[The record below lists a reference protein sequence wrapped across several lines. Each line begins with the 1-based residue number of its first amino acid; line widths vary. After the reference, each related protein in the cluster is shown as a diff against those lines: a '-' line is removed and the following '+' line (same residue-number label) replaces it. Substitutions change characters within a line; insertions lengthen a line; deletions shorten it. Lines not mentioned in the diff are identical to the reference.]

1 LANSSLF
8 ELKLKVV
15 TEDLKKVE
23 REISDFSRNI
33 KNSLARPIEEI
44 TTGGS
49 KADIMQSLWKG
60 LGNLEAG
67 LKRLQSIIPTS
78 GVTPLKSL
86 EKAIISCRKAIDE
99 GLGDKDPFSDIRKS
113 AGSALS
119 AVQRLDMQ
127 LDKSFVTKVKK
138 FGTALFAQ
146 QMSEDV
152 FTSGRFKE
160 MGQTMFSPMKPPKGG
175 REASIVGGLIGM
187 KQFYGIAEPSSTEIY
202 QKLLANED
210 SLVLSYKTAGAT
222 LTALHKRIKELSLKP
237 RDFFGD
243 PRELDALIAKYKQTA
258 RELESVLNVSRG
270 TTKLTS
276 TWLPPK
282 AIEKNDV
289 KLKELKDFYK
299 KQGAEVIEQRRII
312 EADEKRAKESKFFSR
327 GDYLDERGA
336 YIQGLSRKVEV
347 LKDLQEYLKTT
358 TPAKFLKHFDE
369 NLQRSVK
376 DPAEFMRN
384 FASNVSRDLAIA
396 EKQMHGFRKGF
407 SAMTGSII
415 YDLKEVMR
423 YQTRWYL
430 ARSLLFAPVR
440 AGASLFKEG
449 LEYIKEID
457 TWSGKLLRFPATSG
471 KITSEM
477 KQDISEI
484 ITEIRKTTIS
494 TPVLFEGLAKS
505 AESFIGAGI
514 PEKIV
519 KKLIP
524 SLAQLRVAFP
534 EINAEQF
541 GVAITGT
548 YNALKDSMKG
558 TELEAGKIVEITEKL
573 LRAQARGI
581 IRPEQFVQVTQHL
594 GEMSKQAGFSL
605 DEMLALSVVVTDLG
619 SKAGSASRSL
629 RGMMESLM
637 KPRNLEALSKLGI
650 TIDKNRTLA
659 SQFIPTMQ
667 ALRKALGD
675 TAEGSGKSVGA
686 LSLLSQ
692 IFPVERV
699 KSVTAAMDFLDKYV
713 LLTKDIGS
721 AQGGLESSSSAMA
734 STMEKQL
741 VLLKNRLNEL
751 SKSILDSTGNVK
763 VFIEILNQ
771 LLLGALLSVGDKA
784 VVAGKYVEDL
794 SDAGKTAFVVF
805 SALSGVFNTFKVI
818 LMIIASF
825 VKALLTPFT
834 ALIDLLAGTGEGIK
848 AVTTLLTG
856 LFLGSIAITL
866 TKVSFLATGF
876 KNLIAFISLIPH
888 ALTSVSN
895 ALSLFATKN
904 FKILA
909 IFLAIAGATTLIER
923 LNAKANAPRIAEEK
937 ETSRMLENLG
947 KAPEGGWDSESLR
960 IAAENTRKELE
971 ASRVP
976 QSELSQ
982 YNIFK
987 EPEKHYPTALKNRL
1001 AREKELEKRAEA
1013 FEERYTTT
1021 LVDERSKQQVKA
1033 AMELSKDD
1041 KKLYG
1046 KRDFTQLKKD
1056 ATNQLK
1062 LIADREKEANLILE
1076 SSHKLGLI
1084 GDENYQRQKLANI
1097 EKFTQE
1103 KINVEQKLLDKFEE
1117 GGEIYKKYQ
1126 DDLKK
1131 LRAQKGS
1138 QDAIDALNRDFENE
1152 KNEVKARLA
1161 ELKILKEEGM
1171 VNAETEITQILRT
1184 VIKERHDFEINEELK
1199 KQKTILDIRQV
1210 MREKEEEMNKWL
1222 YDKGLMSARAYYN
1235 ARLNSLNQELDDE
1248 LKLIEIEKNK
1258 EIDLQNSIIEK
1269 SGGWVSSDW
1278 EDSLEG
1284 QTQEVRN
1291 AYYARK
1297 VAIENANRSI
1307 EISQAKHSKKLQALE
1322 LDRKDS
1328 IKAIYDDRGIS
1339 GVIGKA
1345 FEDLDTEWSNI
1356 GQHIYD
1362 TTKNIIT
1369 NMENSFAD
1377 FFDYMSEG
1385 FMDFENL
1392 AKNVLHTIYMELL
1405 KNILLK
1411 QVLGGVLGS
1420 VTWQG
1425 GFGGF
1430 LSGLLPGKASGGF
1443 VSLNTP
1449 YIVGEAG
1456 PELFIPNASGNIIP
1470 NNRLGT
1476 SMEAPTLI
1484 VNVENKTGAQVKAT
1498 QSPPQFDG
1506 KKWVRTVM
1514 LELANSDMAVR
1525 SRYGVR

>member
-1 LANSSLF
+1 
-8 ELKLKVV
+8 
-15 TEDLKKVE
+15 
-23 REISDFSRNI
+23 
-33 KNSLARPIEEI
+33 
-44 TTGGS
+44 
-49 KADIMQSLWKG
+49 
-60 LGNLEAG
+60 
-67 LKRLQSIIPTS
+67 
-78 GVTPLKSL
+78 
-86 EKAIISCRKAIDE
+86 
-99 GLGDKDPFSDIRKS
+99 
-113 AGSALS
+113 
-119 AVQRLDMQ
+119 
-127 LDKSFVTKVKK
+127 
-138 FGTALFAQ
+138 
-146 QMSEDV
+146 
-152 FTSGRFKE
+152 
-160 MGQTMFSPMKPPKGG
+160 
-175 REASIVGGLIGM
+175 
-187 KQFYGIAEPSSTEIY
+187 
-202 QKLLANED
+202 
-210 SLVLSYKTAGAT
+210 
-222 LTALHKRIKELSLKP
+222 
-237 RDFFGD
+237 
-243 PRELDALIAKYKQTA
+243 
-258 RELESVLNVSRG
+258 
-270 TTKLTS
+270 
-276 TWLPPK
+276 
-282 AIEKNDV
+282 
-289 KLKELKDFYK
+289 
-299 KQGAEVIEQRRII
+299 
-312 EADEKRAKESKFFSR
+312 
-327 GDYLDERGA
+327 
-336 YIQGLSRKVEV
+336 
-347 LKDLQEYLKTT
+347 
-358 TPAKFLKHFDE
+358 
-369 NLQRSVK
+369 
-376 DPAEFMRN
+376 
-384 FASNVSRDLAIA
+384 
-396 EKQMHGFRKGF
+396 
-407 SAMTGSII
+407 MTGSII

-667 ALRKALGD
+667 ALRKALGEV
-675 TAEGSGKSVGA
+675 AEGSGKSVGA

-888 ALTSVSN
+888 NLTSVSN

-1377 FFDYMSEG
+1377 FFDFMSDG
-1385 FMDFENL
+1385 FMDFEKL

-1405 KNILLK
+1405 KNIVLK
-1411 QVLGGVLGS
+1411 QILNGLFGSLPGQGGLGSIIAGWFGGGSGSSVSGGVVNSNVLTSFADKFTFLGR
-1420 VTWQG
+1420 
-1425 GFGGF
+1425 
-1430 LSGLLPGKASGGF
+1430 ASGGT

-1449 YIVGEAG
+1449 YIVGESG
-1456 PELFIPNASGNIIP
+1456 PELFVPNTSGSIIP
-1470 NNRLGT
+1470 NNRLAT
-1476 SMEAPTLI
+1476 ASAPPMLV
-1484 VNVENKTGAQVKAT
+1484 VNVENKTGSQVKAT
-1498 QSPPQFDG
+1498 QSQPQFDG
-1506 KKWVRTVM
+1506 KKWIRTVM
-1514 LELANSDMAVR
+1514 LELANQDMSIR
-1525 SRYGVR
+1525 SKYGVR